1 MFGAQKPRI
10 SVPITYQSQTT
21 REESRGTTLALWA
34 IFFIVKYTKHHT
46 LLYFRALTPIQ
57 HINIPLQIRFKTH
70 TRRFWCH
77 TSSITATFFLYKI
90 TTYLFLI
97 KFSLR
102 RETAHFQVLMCTRNT
117 LSQKDEIL
125 ISFHGNRVDEP
136 KARSRWCSRF
146 WAR

>member
-77 TSSITATFFLYKI
+77 TSSITATFFFIQNHHISFFDKI
-90 TTYLFLI
+90 L
-97 KFSLR
+97 SS
-102 RETAHFQVLMCTRNT
+102 ERNRT
-117 LSQKDEIL
+117 LSSADVHPHHSLSKGRDTYFF
-125 ISFHGNRVDEP
+125 S
-136 KARSRWCSRF
+136 
-146 WAR
+146 